1 MRAISI
7 FVVLMIIFSPVEGQT
22 STSPT
27 TSCDGDICQ
36 QQQTET
42 CTCPNSPSGCS
53 CTIAIGLLQTQNVKL
68 ISSNLKVNIRCRG
81 QNSTTSVYSVLFA
94 GREFKIDAMRQC
106 GGSCTDMIEAL
117 NQQLNI
123 STQQLSTIRVEI
135 KSGSDPTGCSQSQN
149 LESTMIVN
157 TVYQT
162 KSSSGGVSVQFLVI
176 GMVCW
181 IGIIS
186 LPFIAMRYCRS
197 CMVQRYA
204 GTHETVEV
212 VEYSANRQLVEV
224 RERKFRLVKE
234 EDFTEEHRTLLE
246 EYGWNVCN
254 CHEALKCRTS
264 VLFAVV
270 DYMRRNVNLKKGK
283 HKERGR
289 NAKIQRN
296 EARKSSHSKELVM
309 QLEDGFLIV
318 SFATP
323 KTEFKCIK
331 ELRDVVVEDCPIL
344 ITLPEEIKYSDGVTG
359 EIAVDDEG
367 RVKRWKGS
375 RESHQFKR
383 KVEKLLEELEKLRS
397 SSVGC
402 VEEDLLLRLSRSRCF
417 DETVIFFNSVSGI
430 EILRKMRIEFEGEEG
445 TDCGG
450 VRREWVH
457 LISFEMISPEQKLF
471 ASNKDYEFDVRP
483 QLESG
488 EDSII
493 PAWKKIE
500 ISSSAT
506 RAKLL
511 AVGKFLGKCVAMR
524 ELLSF
529 SVSRRLCEDILM
541 FAKQPDAAQGA
552 SLQQKA
558 QPVVI
563 SQRHPSVSCTDD
575 EQLMWN
581 EEKERVKPDLV
592 SLLISGDEGLRQTS
606 PTPLENSSEIHSGE
620 ENSDERGRQALTRQS
635 SWISFDIWE
644 GESWSE
650 EHLENAEEQEQ
661 EQEEKEQ
668 EKEQGEGITTA
679 SNAIREVLDESVLVG
694 LDAEMRTSV
703 QWLLTNRLEEESESE
718 FTFSFGDVNANGKM
732 VTVEFKENGND
743 VAVTEK
749 NKSEYVRA
757 LAQWAR
763 RDRWFAEV
771 ELISQG
777 FFSVIPRQLLSSF
790 SPLDLQI
797 LLSGSKQLDLE
808 DWRVNTLYTN
818 GYHPNHPI
826 IVWFWK
832 IISDMSHETRLNLL
846 RFTTGSSAVPG
857 GGFAN
862 LQGSDGLRRFSIQKS
877 TTVEQLPHAHTCFN
891 VLVIP
896 EYKSEEELEAKLLT
910 SIKHCDDG
918 ILLS

>member
-1 MRAISI
+1 MERQQRVASVQEEGKTQSSWCWGRQ
-7 FVVLMIIFSPVEGQT
+7 VVL
-22 STSPT
+22 
-27 TSCDGDICQ
+27 
-36 QQQTET
+36 
-42 CTCPNSPSGCS
+42 
-53 CTIAIGLLQTQNVKL
+53 
-68 ISSNLKVNIRCRG
+68 
-81 QNSTTSVYSVLFA
+81 SVSW
-94 GREFKIDAMRQC
+94 Q
-106 GGSCTDMIEAL
+106 
-117 NQQLNI
+117 
-123 STQQLSTIRVEI
+123 
-135 KSGSDPTGCSQSQN
+135 
-149 LESTMIVN
+149 
-157 TVYQT
+157 
-162 KSSSGGVSVQFLVI
+162 
-176 GMVCW
+176 
-181 IGIIS
+181 
-186 LPFIAMRYCRS
+186 
-197 CMVQRYA
+197 
-204 GTHETVEV
+204 
-212 VEYSANRQLVEV
+212 
-224 RERKFRLVKE
+224 
-234 EDFTEEHRTLLE
+234 
-246 EYGWNVCN
+246 
-254 CHEALKCRTS
+254 
-264 VLFAVV
+264 
-270 DYMRRNVNLKKGK
+270 
-283 HKERGR
+283 
-289 NAKIQRN
+289 
-296 EARKSSHSKELVM
+296 
-309 QLEDGFLIV
+309 
-318 SFATP
+318 
-323 KTEFKCIK
+323 
-331 ELRDVVVEDCPIL
+331 
-344 ITLPEEIKYSDGVTG
+344 
-359 EIAVDDEG
+359 
-367 RVKRWKGS
+367 
-375 RESHQFKR
+375 
-383 KVEKLLEELEKLRS
+383 VEKLLEELEKLRS

-592 SLLISGDEGLRQTS
+592 SLLISGDEGLRYLASLLVPHAQARFMFCLCLTIFLLLLLSFHSPCVVKTPAQDSMACNSIYLSSLAVASRQTS

-718 FTFSFGDVNANGKM
+718 VRERNHVGGSFDASTQFTFSFGDVNANGKM

-777 FFSVIPRQLLSSF
+777 FFSVIPRQVKR
-790 SPLDLQI
+790 
-797 LLSGSKQLDLE
+797 G
-808 DWRVNTLYTN
+808 
-818 GYHPNHPI
+818 
-826 IVWFWK
+826 
-832 IISDMSHETRLNLL
+832 DMV
-846 RFTTGSSAVPG
+846 GSS
-857 GGFAN
+857 
-862 LQGSDGLRRFSIQKS
+862 R
-877 TTVEQLPHAHTCFN
+877 
-891 VLVIP
+891 
-896 EYKSEEELEAKLLT
+896 
-910 SIKHCDDG
+910 
-918 ILLS
+918 